1 MKKPLKFDANNVTM
15 KLLLVLFL
23 FLPISVSCEEK
34 SCEDLSAENRSTIV
48 LKIRDFIQLYKNS
61 DVISAWNEDEII
73 NHRFKLVSKKDTE
86 QFVFK
91 KDSDGNNYVL
101 CMYGKKGAYASA
113 PVEYWLIDESGFLCM
128 YENLFSKKRG
138 AIKIK
143 KVEIDTDSGIVYAFR
158 NHKRVLYK
166 YAEF

>member
-73 NHRFKLVSKKDTE
+73 DKMSNMNYIKLSVEDKVDTNAVIITNSATPE
-86 QFVFK
+86 MTDLLKHMIDIEAILKMQKIVN
-91 KDSDGNNYVL
+91 DGKMTPRY
-101 CMYGKKGAYASA
+101 
-113 PVEYWLIDESGFLCM
+113 
-128 YENLFSKKRG
+128 
-138 AIKIK
+138 
-143 KVEIDTDSGIVYAFR
+143 
-158 NHKRVLYK
+158 
-166 YAEF
+166 